1 MQGDE
6 DGRADG
12 PFDGFKPWSAPAHR
26 YRRPSNARAG
36 PRVTPSFAFL
46 SLLAL
51 AVASPAAAESARPPD
66 PPLAFVHVNVVPMDA
81 ERVLRDQ
88 TVVVD
93 GGLVAAIGPRVRP
106 PLGATVVDGHGS
118 AWLVPGLADMHVH
131 SETRNDLALYLAYGV
146 TTVLHMGGA
155 RAGFIDSTVPA
166 VNRGEIPGPRVYT
179 AFLVDGSA
187 DYNGFVLRTPDEA
200 RALVGL
206 AKTNG
211 YDFIKVY
218 VDLAADVFAALAEQ
232 GKALGLPLVGHG
244 VRSVRLESQLA
255 QGQALVAHAEE
266 FFYAYF
272 TPRGVPES
280 DDPPSRERIGGA
292 VALAAHSGATFT
304 ADLAT
309 YAAIAHQIGHPEVVA
324 SFLTRPESAWLSPAD
339 RLQWQTSGYVRKT
352 ARLERK
358 LDFLRG
364 LVKALADARVPLV
377 AGTDAP
383 AVPGMIPGVSL
394 HDDLA
399 LLEAAGLTRYQVLST
414 ATREPGAFIARTK
427 GGEPFG
433 TIAVGRRADLVLAAK
448 NPLDDLSTLR
458 TPLGVAVHGRWR
470 DAQALAALL
479 DGIREAY
486 RRSAFGA
493 DAGPAPVQPR

>member
-1 MQGDE
+1 MFRIF
-6 DGRADG
+6 RALLVLASWPMLAHAVDSHLIYLNNC
-12 PFDGFKPWSAPAHR
+12 KPNGCVVHPGND
-26 YRRPSNARAG
+26 NA
-36 PRVTPSFAFL
+36 VTHTSSIPNQQSTVTAFAFSDDTFGRTVGCL
-46 SLLAL
+46 R
-51 AVASPAAAESARPPD
+51 AAFARYD
-66 PPLAFVHVNVVPMDA
+66 VS
-81 ERVLRDQ
+81 
-88 TVVVD
+88 
-93 GGLVAAIGPRVRP
+93 I
-106 PLGATVVDGHGS
+106 
-118 AWLVPGLADMHVH
+118 
-131 SETRNDLALYLAYGV
+131 
-146 TTVLHMGGA
+146 TTVDPGQLPRREMMIAGSPQDIGMPGGTDGVAPFTGQPIDNAIAYTFANTVGDDPDGLCWTAANQLGHLYGLDNEHYCPDLMGGA

-255 QGQALVAHAEE
+255 QGQTLVAHAEE

-324 SFLTRPESAWLSPAD
+324 SFLTRPESAC
-339 RLQWQTSGYVRKT
+339 R
-352 ARLERK
+352 
-358 LDFLRG
+358 
-364 LVKALADARVPLV
+364 
-377 AGTDAP
+377 
-383 AVPGMIPGVSL
+383 PG
-394 HDDLA
+394 
-399 LLEAAGLTRYQVLST
+399 
-414 ATREPGAFIARTK
+414 RTW
-427 GGEPFG
+427 
-433 TIAVGRRADLVLAAK
+433 A
-448 NPLDDLSTLR
+448 
-458 TPLGVAVHGRWR
+458 
-470 DAQALAALL
+470 
-479 DGIREAY
+479 
-486 RRSAFGA
+486 RRSSRG
-493 DAGPAPVQPR
+493 